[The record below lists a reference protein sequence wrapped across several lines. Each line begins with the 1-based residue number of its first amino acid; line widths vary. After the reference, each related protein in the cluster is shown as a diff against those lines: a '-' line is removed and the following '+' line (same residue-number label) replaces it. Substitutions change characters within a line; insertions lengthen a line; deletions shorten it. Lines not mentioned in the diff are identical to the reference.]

1 MKTFGK
7 TWWGRK
13 WLDAFIG
20 IDDKERIDRGRAY
33 SNAGYVLNIAVNE
46 NIVKASVAGSRPKP
60 YKVKISLRPFGE
72 AEKSKI
78 IKILELEP
86 SIVLSLIKREIT
98 ESLFNKF
105 FEEKISLFPKDWKD
119 IYSSCS
125 CPDWGTPC
133 KHVAAVIYFIAGEI
147 DRNPFFMFEIKGC
160 DLLNLISEGSNKRLG
175 NSQDIPL
182 ELSSSEKKYKLYLA
196 IEDENQKFTLR
207 LQIETAEQKI
217 PIDLK
222 VFLQTA
228 SSEKKLSILS
238 NIAILC
244 KYIPKIENSIDQDLT
259 VNYSLKEFAP
269 LFLNILP
276 ILKTLGIDTILPKT
290 LKNIF
295 DPKVNIS
302 INGSINSNKK
312 QRGLRLSEVLDFDWI
327 ISVGDNRIE
336 VDEFKK
342 LVKNSNQLVRLID
355 GYMIMDDAKIESILK
370 KIENPP
376 KKLSRNE
383 LLQAM
388 LAGKFE
394 ESYIENNSYIEDCL
408 NTIREVKSIDI
419 PKNLNATLRPYQERG
434 FQWMVT
440 NIQNNFGSILA
451 DDMGLGKTLQAIT
464 VLLYLKNSGELT
476 SKSKAIIVVPTGLII
491 NWQRELQRFAP
502 DIKIYT
508 FHGKEKTISED
519 CDLVLTT
526 YGTLRSEKKEFQEN
540 GWFLFIIDEAQNIKN
555 SNTEQS
561 KAIKAISSKYK
572 IALSGTPVENRL
584 SEYWSIF
591 DFVNKGYLGSL
602 KSFQNN
608 FSDPIEKHRCKET
621 LENFKKVTSP
631 FIMRRLKSDKSVIS
645 DLPSKI
651 EKNIYCSLNSEQA
664 AIYQEVVE
672 FYTVEM
678 AKESP
683 LGQHKKHRL
692 ALILKMLTAL
702 KQICNHPSNYTKSKD
717 IRVDESGKLQ
727 TLIEIVN
734 QILMNSDEKIIIFTQ
749 FTEMGEILSQVLKN
763 TFEIDIPFLYG
774 GLDLKARDKMILE
787 FQNSLQ
793 KRILLISLKAGGT
806 GLNLVEANHVIH
818 YDLWWNPAVENQAT
832 DRAYRIGQNKNVIVY
847 RLISI
852 GTLEE
857 QIDNII
863 SNKRELANLT
873 VSSGESWI
881 TKMSNDDLKE
891 IIKLR

>member
-1 MKTFGK
+1 MTTFGK

-20 IDDKERIDRGRAY
+20 IDDKDRLDRGRAY
-33 SNAGYVLNIAVNE
+33 ANAGYVLNISVNGSF
-46 NIVKASVAGSRPKP
+46 VKANVTGSRPKP
-60 YKVKISLRPFGE
+60 YRIKISLKPFGE

-86 SIVLSLIKREIT
+86 SIILSLMKREIT

-105 FEEKISLFPKDWKD
+105 FREKISLFPKDWRD
-119 IYSSCS
+119 ISSSCS

-147 DRNPFFMFEIKGC
+147 DRNPFFIFEIKGC
-160 DLLNLISEGSNKRLG
+160 DLLNLIYEGSNKRLW
-175 NSQDIPL
+175 NAQDIPL

-196 IEDENQKFTLR
+196 IEDDNQKFTLR

-228 SSEKKLSILS
+228 SSEKKLAILS

-276 ILKTLGIDTILPKT
+276 ILKTLGIDIILPKT

-302 INGSINSNKK
+302 INGSINSTKK
-312 QRGLRLSEVLDFDWI
+312 QRGLRLSEVLDFDWS
-327 ISVGDNRIE
+327 ISVGDNKIE
-336 VDEFKK
+336 VDEFKE
-342 LVKNSNQLVRLID
+342 LVKNSDQLVRLID
-355 GYMIMDDAKIESILK
+355 GYMIMDDVKIQSILK

-376 KKLSRNE
+376 KKLSKNE
-383 LLQAM
+383 LLQAI

-419 PKNLNATLRPYQERG
+419 PKNLNAILRPYQERG

-464 VLLYLKNSGELT
+464 VLLYLKNNRELT
-476 SKSKAIIVVPTGLII
+476 SESKAIIVVPTGLII

-519 CDLVLTT
+519 CDIVLTT
-526 YGTLRSEKKEFQEN
+526 YGTVRSEKKEFQKN
-540 GWFLFIIDEAQNIKN
+540 RWFLFIIDEAQNIKN

-561 KAIKAISSKYK
+561 KAIKSISSQYK

-621 LENFKKVTSP
+621 LDKFKKVTSP

-651 EKNIYCSLNSEQA
+651 EKNIYCSLNPEQA
-664 AIYQEVVE
+664 AIYQEVVD

-734 QILMNSDEKIIIFTQ
+734 EILMNSDEKIIIFTQ
-749 FTEMGEILSQVLKN
+749 FTEMGEILSKSLKN
-763 TFEIDIPFLYG
+763 IFEIDIPFLYG
-774 GLDLKARDKMILE
+774 GLDLKARDTMILE
-787 FQNSLQ
+787 FQSDLQ

-832 DRAYRIGQNKNVIVY
+832 DRAYRIGQNRNVMVY

-863 SNKRELANLT
+863 SNKKELANLT

-881 TKMSNDDLKE
+881 TKMSNDDLRE